1 MNIRILVAAAFTLF
15 ITILLAG
22 SAYSKNGLRNKH
34 DKRPLVSVW
43 NYEHMLA
50 VRKSLD
56 KGQST
61 YRIPYNKLIGEAEQ
75 ILGERATSVMDK
87 PDYKIA
93 NSGDKHDFISV
104 SKYCW
109 PNPNTADGMPWV
121 YIDGV
126 INVENFSKDDAVRQD
141 KMCNN
146 VAKLCIAYFYSRDN
160 RFAEKAMELAR
171 VWFIDPS
178 TRMNP
183 NLIFAQVIPGKDNDM
198 GHPPGIIF
206 GRIYINVLSGLSLI
220 KCSTA
225 YTKDFEDGIK
235 KWFTEYSNWLTTSKA
250 GITVNKMPN
259 NHSIAYDEQRLASAL
274 FVGDD
279 ATAREIVTNFFPAR
293 VVPQVEPDGRMPRE
307 LSRNRALGYSAFNA
321 LHLLEMCEMAR
332 DIEPTLYKQKTEDGR
347 CIGVSIDF
355 LASYLGKTVV
365 EFAPYQQ
372 IEDWDKSINEICWIV
387 KWAHQYDRKKNYRAM
402 FQAHIK
408 NDSSHINYLL
418 Y

>member
-15 ITILLAG
+15 INILLAG
-22 SAYSKNGLRNKH
+22 SVYSKSGFRNKY
-34 DKRPLVSVW
+34 DKEPLVCVW
-43 NYEHMLA
+43 NYDHMLA

-56 KGQST
+56 KGKST
-61 YRIPYNKLIGEAEQ
+61 YRIPYNKLIQDAEQ

-87 PDYKIA
+87 PDNKVA
-93 NSGDKHDFISV
+93 GSGDKHDFISV

-109 PNPNTADGMPWV
+109 PNPNTPNGMPWV

-126 INVENFSKDDAVRQD
+126 INVENFSQDDAVRQD

-160 RFAEKAMELAR
+160 RYAEKAMELAR
-171 VWFIDPS
+171 VWFIEPS

-183 NLIFAQVIPGKDNDM
+183 NLTYAQVIPGKDNDM

-220 KCSTA
+220 KNSTA
-225 YTKDFEDGIK
+225 YTKAFEDGIK
-235 KWFTEYSNWLTTSKA
+235 KWFAEYSNWLTTSEA
-250 GITVNKMPN
+250 GITESKMPN
-259 NHSIAYDEQRLASAL
+259 NHSIAYDEQLLASAL
-274 FVGDD
+274 FAGDD
-279 ATAREIVTNFFPAR
+279 ATANEIATNFFPAR
-293 VVPQVEPDGRMPRE
+293 VASQVEPDGRMPRE

-332 DIEPTLYKQKTEDGR
+332 AINPTLYNQKTEDGR
-347 CIGVSIDF
+347 CIGAAIDF
-355 LASYLGKTVV
+355 LASYLGKTVD

-372 IEDWDKSINEICWIV
+372 IEDWDKSIDEICWIV
-387 KWAHQYDRKKNYRAM
+387 KWAHRYDPSKNYHTM
-402 FQAHIK
+402 FQTHTS
-408 NDSSHINYLL
+408 NDSTHINYLL